1 MAGSLTYFLFL
12 LVAFLTL
19 TALLIWPVFPYVVI
33 ALAIAYLLH
42 PFNKRMEKRI
52 PSAKVRASLLTFV
65 AFMSFAVPLVLV
77 IQGVSRDFASALQ
90 VERGKQFLA
99 TARAWLTARHYEF
112 VADWIE
118 QTVDQGI
125 QFIVNAI
132 PGLFGSVFSVSLG
145 VFVCL
150 FVFYYFI
157 KEGEAIWATF
167 LAALPLPQELKGRVE
182 KEVTGVMRGIFYG
195 QVLTA
200 IIQGGIGGLG
210 LMFFNV
216 PQAGMLT
223 ALMMLCAFFPFV
235 GTVLVWGPAGLI
247 KLASGQTADGLGLL
261 IFGAVIV
268 MQLDNFI
275 RPRLISQHSN
285 VHPVVI
291 LIGIIGGSQVFGFIG
306 FLVGPLIFSIF
317 LQLFRFI
324 AEYRLSDGSGI
335 FQRPPLSPPANP
347 HR

>member
-19 TALLIWPVFPYVVI
+19 TVLLIWPVFPYVVI
-33 ALAIAYLLH
+33 AMVIAYLLH
-42 PFNKRMEKRI
+42 PFNKRMERRI
-52 PSAKVRASLLTFV
+52 RSAQLRAALLTFV

-77 IQGVSRDFASALQ
+77 IQGVSQDFASALQ
-90 VERGKQFLA
+90 VERGKALLVS
-99 TARAWLTARHYEF
+99 ARTWLTARNYEF
-112 VADWIE
+112 VADWLE
-118 QTVDQGI
+118 QMVDQGI
-125 QFIVNAI
+125 RFMVNAI

-157 KEGEAIWATF
+157 KEGESIWATF
-167 LAALPLPQELKGRVE
+167 MNALPLPDTLKARVE
-182 KEVTGVMRGIFYG
+182 TEVTGVMRGIFYG

-210 LMFFNV
+210 LIFFNV

-223 ALMMLCAFFPFV
+223 ALMMMCAFFPFV
-235 GTVLVWGPAGLI
+235 GTVLVWGPAGLL
-247 KLASGQTADGLGLL
+247 KLAAGHTFDGLGLL
-261 IFGAVIV
+261 IFGAAFV
-268 MQLDNFI
+268 MQLDNLI

-306 FLVGPLIFSIF
+306 FLVGPLIFSVF

-324 AEYRLSDGSGI
+324 AEYRLADAAAA
-335 FQRPPLSPPANP
+335 ANAARELP
-347 HR
+347 E

>member
-33 ALAIAYLLH
+33 AMVIAYLLH
-42 PFNKRMEKRI
+42 PFNRRMQRRI
-52 PSAKVRASLLTFV
+52 PSAKLRATILTFV

-77 IQGVSRDFASALQ
+77 IQGVSHDFASALQ
-90 VERGKQFLA
+90 VERGKQFLIA
-99 TARAWLTARHYEF
+99 ARVWLTARHYEF
-112 VADWIE
+112 VADWLE
-118 QTVDQGI
+118 QTVDQAI
-125 QFIVNAI
+125 QFLVNAI
-132 PGLFGSVFSVSLG
+132 PGLFGSVFNVSLG

-157 KEGEAIWATF
+157 KEGEAIWGTF
-167 LAALPLPQELKGRVE
+167 MAALPLPETLKARVE
-182 KEVTGVMRGIFYG
+182 IEVTGVMRGIFYG

-200 IIQGGIGGLG
+200 IIQGGVGGLG
-210 LMFFNV
+210 LLLFDV

-235 GTVLVWGPAGLI
+235 GTVLVWGPAGLL
-247 KLASGQTADGLGLL
+247 KLAAGHTADGVGLL
-261 IFGAVIV
+261 LFGGIVV
-268 MQLDNFI
+268 MQMDNLI

-317 LQLFRFI
+317 LQLFRFL
-324 AEYRLSDGSGI
+324 AEYRIRDGAEASAAIVYQERGT
-335 FQRPPLSPPANP
+335 
-347 HR
+347 